1 MRSVL
6 QASAR
11 QKDVLNE
18 TGINSVEKLMYADLR
33 AADWSKE
40 DAFYVTYREQCA
52 RYNRR
57 ELNRFI
63 SELEAD
69 QSVRDRIDGKKKSSE
84 ITPEALAKATSKNQI
99 LSDLLKA
106 RKHTQPASKEWSDLT
121 KMIGDYARIK
131 QDDLKE
137 TEEQIKYYIPVKYP
151 RSCADCLIYKKNQ
164 EKKKK

>member
-11 QKDVLNE
+11 QKDVLSE

-33 AADWSKE
+33 AAEWSKE

-52 RYNRR
+52 NYNRT

-63 SELEAD
+63 KELEAD
-69 QSVRDRIDGKKKSSE
+69 QAIKDRIAGKRRSNE

-151 RSCADCLIYKKNQ
+151 RSCADCLIYKAKQ